1 MSKVGQKR
9 GVRGRRILSR
19 VNPIPLVGVNMFLIS
34 GLRSATGVNI
44 TIFQIDLAGNKG
56 LIELRYEIDGRNRY
70 AVAFAQ
76 NLPHL

>member
-9 GVRGRRILSR
+9 GVRVGIFYQEF
-19 VNPIPLVGVNMFLIS
+19 PLGGVNMFLIS

-56 LIELRYEIDGRNRY
+56 LI
-70 AVAFAQ
+70 
-76 NLPHL
+76 